1 MSTDLDRT
9 LSDLGLHN
17 RQALIIVLRNK
28 VDVTSLHGLN
38 NPAESNHTTIGGDAG
53 YFATIRKL
61 FSYVNPLSY
70 LGGSSNT
77 SNTARDS
84 IWQYGSFLSFLLDLC
99 DSFTARE
106 LEIKDTFNRLYYLH
120 FLRSAFELLEFFYK
134 TCINRHFTPS
144 CFC

>member
-28 VDVTSLHGLN
+28 VNVTSLHGQN
-38 NPAESNHTTIGGDAG
+38 NPAESNHTAIGGDAG

-70 LGGSSNT
+70 FGGSSNT
-77 SNTARDS
+77 SNTAQDSRDS
-84 IWQYGSFLSFLLDLC
+84 IWQYGNFLFLLCFLT
-99 DSFTARE
+99 SVTA
-106 LEIKDTFNRLYYLH
+106 
-120 FLRSAFELLEFFYK
+120 SLLE
-134 TCINRHFTPS
+134 N
-144 CFC
+144 